1 MPCKSPVKEIVSS
14 SLILGKMLRETEVS
28 GPSLGFRLP
37 PVIKILKS
45 SCDQD
50 ILVECGF

>member
-1 MPCKSPVKEIVSS
+1 MSCKSPVKEVVFS
-14 SLILGKMLRETEVS
+14 SLLLRKKLRETGFS
-28 GPSLGFRLP
+28 RQFPGFRLP

-50 ILVECGF
+50 ILVECDL